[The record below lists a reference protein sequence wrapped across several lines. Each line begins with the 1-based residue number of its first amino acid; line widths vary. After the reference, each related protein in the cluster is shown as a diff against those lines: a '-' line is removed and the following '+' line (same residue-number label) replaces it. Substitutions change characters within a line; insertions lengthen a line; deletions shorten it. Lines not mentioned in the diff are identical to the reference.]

1 MEPEARISTGN
12 AGLDEM
18 LEGGVIPRRPV
29 LDRRTAGTGKTTL
42 ALQFLCEGVR
52 RGERG
57 LLVTIEEPPNEARL
71 NHRGLGPEFDRVEVF
86 DAIPDVMRYERVPFK
101 DISAVRS
108 SMPFSQVPF
117 VIRRTPGTHRCRGHD
132 HRARTDAAVRGDA
145 TGFSR
150 VVIDSLTALQ
160 YFCMKGFN
168 EVAGAQTFL
177 RFLSDLQVTTFI
189 TVESPLEDVDTTERV
204 LARGEIRLFRWELD
218 NASVRAIGVE
228 KFRGSSHD
236 VRLHPYRIGPKGLDI
251 NLTVTISRDTR
262 QIIEPVP
269 LVTLKVPEPA
279 GSFGG
284 SPLDPLMEEVRDLA
298 AIGADVGPVRTE
310 IEAALAAVALKD
322 EARAPAHIAR
332 ASALAMDLSGAYRTT
347 PPPDSAHRSSRRLR
361 GLDAGGRT
369 IRRGSER
376 RRPDAVAAVP
386 RARASAA
393 ARPGRTHAGPAHP
406 TGRGG
411 PRKSPSRHSDGPADA
426 GATDRPEGSSPCSHP
441 GPSDRSP
448 GRRAS
453 RPRAPGPSPSPSAS
467 AGPNGPESSAPG
479 ALRPASHSSRP
490 AGGDTRIAADH
501 RRAARSRGPSAARG
515 PTPSAAR
522 GPTPSAARGP
532 SPSVARGPG
541 PTSAAGG
548 RASSAGG
555 PSRDHSPDQHG
566 RKRPR
571 GGTLTAAARGTRSNS
586 DSARGPRD
594 GTRRDGPLNH
604 RRCGCR
610 AFVPGRSLRSGART
624 SDGRSADFPS
634 GNSG

>member
-18 LEGGVIPRRPV
+18 LEGGVIPRRPYLIV
-29 LDRRTAGTGKTTL
+29 GPAGTGKTTL

-117 VIRRTPGTHRCRGHD
+117 VIRRTPELTGVEVTITALEQMLRSEVTR
-132 HRARTDAAVRGDA
+132 R
-145 TGFSR
+145 GFSR

-347 PPPDSAHRSSRRLR
+347 PPPDSAHRTP
-361 GLDAGGRT
+361 AV
-369 IRRGSER
+369 SEALMR
-376 RRPDAVAAVP
+376 VVARSAEARSGVAPTQLPPFPELERQLQRVLAELTPAPPTPLAAAVP
-386 RARASAA
+386 VS
-393 ARPGRTHAGPAHP
+393 PPPATPMVPPTPAPP
-406 TGRGG
+406 TGRKGV
-411 PRKSPSRHSDGPADA
+411 
-426 GATDRPEGSSPCSHP
+426 
-441 GPSDRSP
+441 
-448 GRRAS
+448 
-453 RPRAPGPSPSPSAS
+453 PRAVTPVQAT
-467 AGPNGPESSAPG
+467 APPV
-479 ALRPASHSSRP
+479 AAPPAP
-490 AGGDTRIAADH
+490 
-501 RRAARSRGPSAARG
+501 
-515 PTPSAAR
+515 
-522 GPTPSAARGP
+522 
-532 SPSVARGPG
+532 
-541 PTSAAGG
+541 
-548 RASSAGG
+548 
-555 PSRDHSPDQHG
+555 
-566 RKRPR
+566 
-571 GGTLTAAARGTRSNS
+571 
-586 DSARGPRD
+586 
-594 GTRRDGPLNH
+594 
-604 RRCGCR
+604 
-610 AFVPGRSLRSGART
+610 
-624 SDGRSADFPS
+624 
-634 GNSG
+634 